1 LDKTLIENASEEI
14 INSSLSLGADQAEVF
29 ATKSRILLGR
39 FMNRQQ
45 EVEEREAQGIGLRI
59 IKDHGV
65 AFVSSSSF
73 DEKSL
78 VSLVDR
84 ALKIAKTIKMPFG
97 MHFPSPSRPS
107 SVDGLF
113 DKKIDELNTAELI
126 DSMDIMVSS
135 ARDYHNSIK
144 EASGCLRA
152 VSQETWIS
160 NSNGLEVSTTETFF
174 ESYISVLA
182 KQQTEEAEGFDSTGG
197 RAWRAFFPEEL
208 SRNASRMAKSGFHP
222 SRIESKEYQLVLGHE
237 PTAEI
242 TSLLNALTSSLLSRQ
257 YYPTFRVSENNKIAS
272 EKFSFFDHQDKPSGY
287 GAVTF
292 DDEGIPARKIPLIV
306 EGEFV
311 SFIYDT
317 LNSLVEGKSVT
328 GGANRNPLK
337 YPLMSNVRNP
347 PIGLL
352 PRRNHS
358 APPDPI
364 GLNPSIQPGS
374 EKKEEMISETKDGLL
389 VEMMHY
395 PGRTTKDFSAILRM
409 GLSKIENGEIAGR
422 IESCRF
428 VADIV
433 KMLGDIDMI
442 SSEQRVSG
450 SWFSGMHEAPVIRT
464 KARIFSLT

>member
-1 LDKTLIENASEEI
+1 
-14 INSSLSLGADQAEVF
+14 
-29 ATKSRILLGR
+29 
-39 FMNRQQ
+39 MNRQQ

-59 IKDHGV
+59 TKDHGV

-73 DEKSL
+73 DKESL
-78 VSLVDR
+78 VSLINR
-84 ALKIAKTIKMPFG
+84 ALKIAKTIKMPFNIN
-97 MHFPSPSRPS
+97 FPSPSKPS
-107 SVDGLF
+107 TVNGLF
-113 DKKIDELNTAELI
+113 DKKIDDLNTAELM
-126 DSMDIMVSS
+126 DSMDIMASA
-135 ARDYHNSIK
+135 ARDYHNSIR
-144 EASGCLRA
+144 EVSGCLRT
-152 VSQETWIS
+152 VRQETWIL
-160 NSNGLEVSTTETFF
+160 NSNGLEVSSTETFF

-182 KQQTEEAEGFDSTGG
+182 KQQTEEAEGFDSTAG
-197 RAWRAFFPEEL
+197 RAWKAFFPGEL
-208 SRNASRMAKSGFHP
+208 SRNASRMAKSGFHS
-222 SRIESKEYQLVLGHE
+222 SRIENKEYQLILSHE

-257 YYPTFRVSENNKIAS
+257 YYPTFRLSENNDIAS
-272 EKFSFFDHQDKPSGY
+272 AKFSFFDHQDEPSGC

-306 EGEFV
+306 KGKFV

-317 LNSLVEGKSVT
+317 LNSLIEGKSVT

-352 PRRNHS
+352 PRRNYA

-374 EKKEEMISETKDGLL
+374 EKTEEMISETKDGLL

-409 GLSKIENGEIAGR
+409 GLSKIENGEIAGSIR
-422 IESCRF
+422 SCRF

-433 KMLGDIDMI
+433 KMLRDIDMI
-442 SSEQRVSG
+442 SSEQKVSG
-450 SWFSGMHEAPVIRT
+450 SWFSGMHEAPAIRT
-464 KARIFSLT
+464 KARIVSLT